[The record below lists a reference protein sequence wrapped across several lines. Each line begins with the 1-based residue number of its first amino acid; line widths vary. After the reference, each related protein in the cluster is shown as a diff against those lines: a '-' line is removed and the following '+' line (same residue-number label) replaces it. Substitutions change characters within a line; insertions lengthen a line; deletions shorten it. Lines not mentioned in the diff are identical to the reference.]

1 MDKENKQFAF
11 EKMNYT
17 LLLIGLGINII
28 GFILM
33 IGGKSP
39 DPAKFDAKELFSPVR
54 ITIAPIFIVL
64 GYLVIIFSI
73 MKKPKS
79 VESSSLQTPV
89 KNTKSTLES

>member
-39 DPAKFDAKELFSPVR
+39 DPAKFDAKELFSPFR

-79 VESSSLQTPV
+79 IESSSLQTPV

>member
-79 VESSSLQTPV
+79 IESSSLHTPV

>member
-11 EKMNYT
+11 EKINYT

-79 VESSSLQTPV
+79 IESSSLKTPV